1 MIYQG
6 SCHCRHIAFEVEAD
20 WHAAKEC
27 NCSICRKLE
36 ALRWFVPLS
45 QVHFLM
51 TESNLSTDQ
60 FGAHKVKHHF
70 CY

>member
-6 SCHCRHIAFEVEAD
+6 SCHCGHIAFEVEAD
-20 WHAAKEC
+20 WHAVKEC
-27 NCSICRKLE
+27 NCSISRKLG

-45 QVHFLM
+45 QVHFSM